1 MNWGLTGVS
10 ILTLAL
16 TACASISNEPS
27 DGTTVN
33 ARSPLEAEGP
43 YNLRVP
49 KAHTAIIEDNSA
61 GDSQFTGLYNTF
73 EIKATI
79 LNSEVREALIR
90 RQAQYYQWDQAQQ
103 NTEREKAI
111 QELSSEATVF
121 LSFST
126 PERKNDNMADKK
138 SIWRVFLDVGG
149 RRYVGQAKKDRRLIA
164 ELQALFPF
172 HTRWNTPYMLTFP
185 VGMTAIESQTMK
197 LTLTGPLGSRV
208 LEFRSL
214 GSTAPKP
221 EVVEPTVEEP
231 PAP

>member
-1 MNWGLTGVS
+1 MNLFFMSAS
-10 ILTLAL
+10 ILAL
-16 TACASISNEPS
+16 SFTACASLDGEPTDPS
-27 DGTTVN
+27 EVN
-33 ARSPLEAEGP
+33 ARSPLRAEGP

-49 KAHTAIIEDNSA
+49 KSHTVVVEDNSA
-61 GDSQFTGLYNTF
+61 GDSQFSGLYNTF

-103 NTEREKAI
+103 NTEREKAV
-111 QELSSEATVF
+111 QELSSEATAF

-126 PERKNDNMADKK
+126 PERKNDNLADKK
-138 SIWRVFLDVGG
+138 SIWRIFLDVGG

-164 ELQALFPF
+164 ELQAQFPF
-172 HTRWNTPYMLTFP
+172 HTRWNTPYILTFP
-185 VGMTAIESQTMK
+185 VGMTAIETQPMK

-214 GSTAPKP
+214 GSTASKP
-221 EVVEPTVEEP
+221 EVAPPRIEEP
-231 PAP
+231 PTP